1 MAAVNL
7 KVKVHPVVL
16 FQIADSYERRSQD
29 NHRVIGTLV
38 GSVDKQS
45 VEVTNC
51 FCIPHKEYEERV
63 EADIVYAQE
72 MFELNKKVA
81 PHEQL
86 IGWFATGSE
95 ITSHSALIHDYYA
108 RETKD
113 PIHLTLDTT
122 LTTGRITM
130 KAYVFVPL
138 GVPGATSGS
147 MFTPV
152 VVELVASEPEIAGLD
167 VLHKTKFS
175 KVRTVEPVPELTKV
189 AEAASKM
196 QVMLDA
202 VIKYVEAVMDG
213 QEEPNTSVGRLLN
226 DLVRHLAYMYI
237 SYVQCVIRYVCKHHV
252 QVLSVPKM
260 DPDQFELMLNSNVRD
275 LLMVVYLS
283 QMTKTQLQLNEKL
296 SMVSVNNLREVAK
309 LLPAEER

>member
-16 FQIADSYERRSQD
+16 FQIADSYERRSQE

-38 GSVDKQS
+38 GSVDKQC

-63 EADIVYAQE
+63 EADIVYAQD

-86 IGWFATGSE
+86 VGWFATGSE

-108 RETKD
+108 RETRD

-122 LTTGRITM
+122 LVQGKVAM

-152 VVELVASEPEIAGLD
+152 QVQFGLFSFGHIVHLLHSAHCLLQVEMVASEPEIAGLD
-167 VLHKTKFS
+167 LLHKIKFS
-175 KVRTVEPVPELTKV
+175 KVSGRKHADWLTRMIV
-189 AEAASKM
+189 
-196 QVMLDA
+196 
-202 VIKYVEAVMDG
+202 
-213 QEEPNTSVGRLLN
+213 
-226 DLVRHLAYMYI
+226 
-237 SYVQCVIRYVCKHHV
+237 
-252 QVLSVPKM
+252 
-260 DPDQFELMLNSNVRD
+260 
-275 LLMVVYLS
+275 
-283 QMTKTQLQLNEKL
+283 
-296 SMVSVNNLREVAK
+296 
-309 LLPAEER
+309 

>member
-7 KVKVHPVVL
+7 KVVVHPVVL
-16 FQIADSYERRSQD
+16 FQIADSFERRSQD

-38 GSVDKQS
+38 GSVDKQC

-63 EADIVYAQE
+63 EADIVYAQD
-72 MFELNKKVA
+72 MYELNKKVA

-86 IGWFATGSE
+86 VGWFATGSE

-122 LTTGRITM
+122 LASGRITM

-152 VVELVASEPEIAGLD
+152 VVEMVASEPEIAGLD
-167 VLHKTKFS
+167 LLHKTKFS
-175 KVRTVEPVPELTKV
+175 KVRSVEPVPELTKV
-189 AEAASKM
+189 AEAANRM
-196 QVMLDA
+196 QGMLEA
-202 VIKYVEAVMDG
+202 VISYVEAVLEG
-213 QEEPNTSVGRLLN
+213 REEPDSSVGRALN
-226 DLVRHLAYMYI
+226 DM
-237 SYVQCVIRYVCKHHV
+237 
-252 QVLSVPKM
+252 VLSVPKM
-260 DPDQFELMLNSNVRD
+260 DPDQFEVMLNSNLRD

-309 LLPAEER
+309 LLPLE

>member
-1 MAAVNL
+1 
-7 KVKVHPVVL
+7 VVL
-16 FQIADSYERRSQD
+16 FQIADSYERRSAD

-81 PHEQL
+81 PHEAL
-86 IGWFATGSE
+86 VGWFATGSE

-122 LTTGRITM
+122 LVTGRLTM

-138 GVPGATSGS
+138 GVPGATTGS

-152 VVELVASEPEIAGLD
+152 KVELMASEPEIAGLD
-167 VLHKTKFS
+167 LLQKTKYS
-175 KVRTVEPVPELTKV
+175 KVRSVEPVPELTKI
-189 AEAASKM
+189 AEAADKM
-196 QVMLDA
+196 ELMLDA
-202 VIKYVEAVMDG
+202 VLKYVEAVLAG
-213 QEEPNTSVGRLLN
+213 REEPDSSVGRALN
-226 DLVRHLAYMYI
+226 DLV
-237 SYVQCVIRYVCKHHV
+237 Q
-252 QVLSVPKM
+252 SVPKM
-260 DPDQFELMLNSNVRD
+260 DPDQFEMMLNSNLRD

-283 QMTKTQLQLNEKL
+283 QLTKTQLQLNEKL
-296 SMVSVNNLREVAK
+296 SMVSVNNIREMAK
-309 LLPAEER
+309 LLPPME

>member
-1 MAAVNL
+1 MAAAVNL
-7 KVKVHPVVL
+7 VVRVRPVVL
-16 FQIADSYERRSQD
+16 LQIADSYERRSQD

-63 EADIVYAQE
+63 EADIVYAQD

-86 IGWFATGSE
+86 VGWFATGSE

-108 RETKD
+108 RETRD

-122 LTTGRITM
+122 LTSGRITM

-152 VVELVASEPEIAGLD
+152 QVELVASEPEIAGLD
-167 VLHKTKFS
+167 LLQKTKFS

-189 AEAASKM
+189 AEAAGRM
-196 QVMLDA
+196 QTMLDA
-202 VIKYVEAVMDG
+202 VLQYVEAVLDG
-213 QEEPNTSVGRLLN
+213 SQEPDNSVGRALHG
-226 DLVRHLAYMYI
+226 LV
-237 SYVQCVIRYVCKHHV
+237 K
-252 QVLSVPKM
+252 SVPKM
-260 DPDQFELMLNSNVRD
+260 DPDRFEEMLNSNLRD
-275 LLMVVYLS
+275 LVMTIFLS

-309 LLPAEER
+309 LLPADSA

>member
-16 FQIADSYERRSQD
+16 FQIADSYERRSQE

-38 GSVDKQS
+38 GSVDKQC

-63 EADIVYAQE
+63 EADIVYAQD

-86 IGWFATGSE
+86 VGWFATGSE

-108 RETKD
+108 RETRD

-122 LTTGRITM
+122 LVQGKVAM

-152 VVELVASEPEIAGLD
+152 QVQFGLSTVLTSLQTLLSSIRSSVTHYAHCLLQVEMVASEPEIAGLD
-167 VLHKTKFS
+167 LLHKIKFS
-175 KVRTVEPVPELTKV
+175 KVSGPEACRIDL
-189 AEAASKM
+189 SIN
-196 QVMLDA
+196 
-202 VIKYVEAVMDG
+202 IKD
-213 QEEPNTSVGRLLN
+213 TTIFGRL
-226 DLVRHLAYMYI
+226 
-237 SYVQCVIRYVCKHHV
+237 
-252 QVLSVPKM
+252 
-260 DPDQFELMLNSNVRD
+260 
-275 LLMVVYLS
+275 
-283 QMTKTQLQLNEKL
+283 KTVGSLDHY
-296 SMVSVNNLREVAK
+296 
-309 LLPAEER
+309 

>member
-1 MAAVNL
+1 MAVNL
-7 KVKVHPVVL
+7 KVRVHPVVL

-38 GSVDKQS
+38 GSVDKQC

-51 FCIPHKEYEERV
+51 FCVPHKEYEERV
-63 EADIVYAQE
+63 EADIVYAQD

-81 PHEQL
+81 PHEAL
-86 IGWFATGSE
+86 VGWFATGSE

-122 LTTGRITM
+122 LSGGKMTM

-152 VVELVASEPEIAGLD
+152 PVEITAGEPEIAGLD
-167 VLHKTKFS
+167 LLHKTKFS
-175 KVRTVEPVPELTKV
+175 KVRSVEPVPELTKISD
-189 AEAASKM
+189 AATKLET
-196 QVMLDA
+196 MLDA
-202 VIKYVEAVMDG
+202 VLGYVEAVLAG
-213 QEEPNTSVGRLLN
+213 REEADSSVGRALN
-226 DLVRHLAYMYI
+226 DLV
-237 SYVQCVIRYVCKHHV
+237 Q
-252 QVLSVPKM
+252 SVPKM
-260 DPDQFELMLNSNVRD
+260 DNDQFETMLNSNMRD
-275 LLMVVYLS
+275 LLMVIYLS
-283 QMTKTQLQLNEKL
+283 QLTKTQLQLNEKL
-296 SMVSVNNLREVAK
+296 SMVSVNNLREVQK
-309 LLPAEER
+309 LLPSE

>member
-1 MAAVNL
+1 MAVNL
-7 KVKVHPVVL
+7 AVKVHPVVL
-16 FQIADSYERRSQD
+16 FQIADSYERRSSD

-38 GSVDKQS
+38 GSVDKQC

-81 PHEQL
+81 PHESL
-86 IGWFATGSE
+86 VGWFATGSE

-122 LTTGRITM
+122 LSSGRLSM
-130 KAYVFVPL
+130 KAYVFVPI
-138 GVPGATSGS
+138 GVPGATTGS

-152 VVELVASEPEIAGLD
+152 QVGMVATEPEIAGLD
-167 VLHKTKFS
+167 LLHKTKYS
-175 KVRTVEPVPELTKV
+175 KVRSVEPVPDLTKISM
-189 AEAASKM
+189 AADKM
-196 QVMLDA
+196 ENMLGA
-202 VIKYVEAVMDG
+202 VLGYVEAVLAG
-213 QEEPNTSVGRLLN
+213 REEPDSSVGRALI
-226 DLVRHLAYMYI
+226 DLV
-237 SYVQCVIRYVCKHHV
+237 Q
-252 QVLSVPKM
+252 SVPKM
-260 DPDQFELMLNSNVRD
+260 DQDQFETMLNSNLRD

-283 QMTKTQLQLNEKL
+283 QLTKTQLQLNEKL
-296 SMVSVNNLREVAK
+296 SMVSVNNIREMAK
-309 LLPAEER
+309 ILPQE

>member
-16 FQIADSYERRSQD
+16 FQIADSYERRSQE

-38 GSVDKQS
+38 GSVDKQC

-63 EADIVYAQE
+63 EADIVYAQD

-86 IGWFATGSE
+86 VGWFATGSE

-108 RETKD
+108 RETRD

-122 LTTGRITM
+122 LVQGKVAM

-152 VVELVASEPEIAGLD
+152 QVEMIASEPEIAGLD
-167 VLHKTKFS
+167 LLHKIKFS
-175 KVRTVEPVPELTKV
+175 KVRSVEPLPELSKV
-189 AEAASKM
+189 SEAAEKM

-202 VIKYVEAVMDG
+202 VLQYVEAVLDG
-213 QEEPNTSVGRLLN
+213 TQEPDTSVGRALN
-226 DLVRHLAYMYI
+226 DM
-237 SYVQCVIRYVCKHHV
+237 VQ
-252 QVLSVPKM
+252 SVPRM
-260 DPDQFELMLNSNVRD
+260 DSDQFEMMLNSNMRD

-309 LLPAEER
+309 LLPTD